1 MFSVGLF
8 WILGMIIIKRF
19 TFDGIL
25 GVVHPNLTK
34 CREFEQSLHN
44 LCVVVGGVTEMREEF
59 LPRGVF
65 HFSFVV
71 GLIVAVPCILIA
83 CHVVVSVVTSN

>member
-8 WILGMIIIKRF
+8 WILGMIIIERF
-19 TFDGIL
+19 TLDGIL

-34 CREFEQSLHN
+34 RREFEQSLHN
-44 LCVVVGGVTEMREEF
+44 LCVVVGGVTKMREEF

-65 HFSFVV
+65 HLSIVV
-71 GLIVAVPCILIA
+71 GLIIAVPCIIIA
-83 CHVVVSVVTSN
+83 CHVIVRMVTSN

>member
-19 TFDGIL
+19 TLDGIL

-34 CREFEQSLHN
+34 RREFEQSLHN
-44 LCVVVGGVTEMREEF
+44 LCVVVGGVTQMREEF
-59 LPRGVF
+59 LQE
-65 HFSFVV
+65 
-71 GLIVAVPCILIA
+71 
-83 CHVVVSVVTSN
+83 VSSTSPSSLVS